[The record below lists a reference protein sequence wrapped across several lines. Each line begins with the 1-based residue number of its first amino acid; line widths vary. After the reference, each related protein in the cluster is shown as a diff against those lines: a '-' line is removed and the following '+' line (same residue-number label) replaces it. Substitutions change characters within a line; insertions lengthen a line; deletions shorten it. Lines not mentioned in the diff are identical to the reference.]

1 MFGTFLLLGLPL
13 KKNTHTTI
21 LTAQERGNFM
31 NYRKFGKTGIEI
43 SALGFGTMR
52 LPTTDNVPLS
62 ANIDEAEAIRMI
74 RHAIDSGVNYV
85 DTAYPYHGR
94 TSENLVGKALADGYR
109 EKTYLATKSPVVL
122 IEAEEDFDRILDEQL
137 QKLCTDHIDFYL
149 LHALDAKKWETV
161 KKFDLIGKMKKARDA
176 GKIRYMGFSFHDELS
191 LFKTIVDSCDEWDF
205 CQIQLNYINTDYQ
218 AGLEGLEY
226 AASKGLGVVIMEPL
240 LGGALAAP
248 SDLLKNALGAEK
260 SPVEW
265 ALDFLWNRPEVSLL
279 LSGMGEMQQVEDN
292 LAYASR
298 SSVGMLSKEDV
309 DMLTH
314 AKEVYDS
321 SILVPC
327 TRCSY
332 CMPCPFGLNI
342 PAIYQAYNAS
352 SQSTMERAKALY
364 AAATPEISAIDCR
377 KCKRCENVC
386 PQHIASSQLMP
397 KIAELF
403 GR

>member
-1 MFGTFLLLGLPL
+1 
-13 KKNTHTTI
+13 
-21 LTAQERGNFM
+21 M
-31 NYRKFGKTGIEI
+31 NYRKFGNTGVEI

-52 LPTTDNVPLS
+52 LPTTDGVPLS
-62 ANIDEAEAIRMI
+62 ANIDEQEAIRMI

-85 DTAYPYHGR
+85 DTAYPYHGK

-109 EKTYLATKSPVVL
+109 EKVYLATKSPVVL

-137 QKLCTDHIDFYL
+137 GKLCTDHIDFYL
-149 LHALDAKKWETV
+149 LHALDKKKWEIV
-161 KKFDLIGKMKKARDA
+161 KKFNLLDKMKKARDA
-176 GKIRYMGFSFHDELS
+176 GKIRFMGFSFHDDLE
-191 LFKTIVDSCDEWDF
+191 LFKTIVDSFDEWDF
-205 CQIQLNYINTDYQ
+205 CQIQFNYINTDYQ
-218 AGLEGLEY
+218 AGLEGLHY
-226 AASKGLGVVIMEPL
+226 AAGKGLGVVIMEPL

-248 SDLLKNALGAEK
+248 SDKLKEALSPEK
-260 SPVEW
+260 TPVEW
-265 ALDFLWNRPEVSLL
+265 ALDYLWNQPEVSLL

-292 LAYASR
+292 LTYASR
-298 SSVGMLSKEDV
+298 SSVGMLSEQESA
-309 DMLTH
+309 MLAH

-342 PAIYQAYNAS
+342 PAIYQAYNAT

-364 AAATPEISAIDCR
+364 ATATPDVSAIDCR
-377 KCKRCENVC
+377 KCKHCENVC
-386 PQHIASSQLMP
+386 PQHIPSSELMP
-397 KIAELF
+397 KIAEVF

>member
-1 MFGTFLLLGLPL
+1 
-13 KKNTHTTI
+13 
-21 LTAQERGNFM
+21 M
-31 NYRKFGKTGIEI
+31 NYRKFGNTGVEI

-52 LPTTDNVPLS
+52 LPTTDGVPLS
-62 ANIDEAEAIRMI
+62 ANIDEKEAIRLI

-94 TSENLVGKALADGYR
+94 TSETLVGKALADGYR
-109 EKTYLATKSPVVL
+109 EKVYLATKSPVVL

-137 QKLCTDHIDFYL
+137 QKLNTDHVDFYL
-149 LHALDAKKWETV
+149 LHALDKKKWETV
-161 KKFDLIGKMKKARDA
+161 KKFNLLDKMKKARDA
-176 GKIRYMGFSFHDELS
+176 GKIRFMGFSFHDDLE
-191 LFKTIVDSCDEWDF
+191 LFKTIVDSFDQWDF
-205 CQIQLNYINTDYQ
+205 CQIQFNYINTDYQ
-218 AGLEGLEY
+218 AGLEGLHY
-226 AASKGLGVVIMEPL
+226 AAGKGLGVVIMEPL

-248 SDLLKNALGAEK
+248 SDALKNALSPEK

-265 ALDFLWNRPEVSLL
+265 ALDYLWNQPEVSLL

-292 LAYASR
+292 LTYASR
-298 SSVGMLSKEDV
+298 SSVGMLSEKEV
-309 DMLTH
+309 AMLAH

-342 PAIYQAYNAS
+342 PAIYQAYNAT

-364 AAATPEISAIDCR
+364 ATAAPEISAIDCR
-377 KCKRCENVC
+377 KCRRCENVC
-386 PQHIASSQLMP
+386 PQHIPSSELMP
-397 KIAELF
+397 KIAQVF